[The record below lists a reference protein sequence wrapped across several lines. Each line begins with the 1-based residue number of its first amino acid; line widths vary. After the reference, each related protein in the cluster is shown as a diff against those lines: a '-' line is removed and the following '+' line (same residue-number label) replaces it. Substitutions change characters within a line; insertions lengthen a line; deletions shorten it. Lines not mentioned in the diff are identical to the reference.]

1 MCQPSKKL
9 PWVKSMN
16 AKIDHQNRLQEL
28 ARKVADGGKVEVPL
42 NNKNKAQFALY
53 IEDAKIER
61 QRRIERERKK
71 AAQKKTGE
79 AQ

>member
-1 MCQPSKKL
+1 
-9 PWVKSMN
+9 MN

-28 ARKVADGGKVEVPL
+28 ARKVADGGKVEVKL
-42 NNKNKAQFALY
+42 NKDNTAKFASY
-53 IEDAKIER
+53 IEDAKVER

-71 AAQKKTGE
+71 AASKKSGE

>member
-9 PWVKSMN
+9 SWVKSMN
-16 AKIDHQNRLQEL
+16 AKLDHQARLQEL
-28 ARKVADGGKVEVPL
+28 ARKVTDGGKVEVPL

-61 QRRIERERKK
+61 QCRIERERKK
-71 AAQKKTGE
+71 AAQKKSGE

>member
-1 MCQPSKKL
+1 MQPSKKL
-9 PWVKSMN
+9 KWVKQMD
-16 AKIDHQNRLQEL
+16 AKINHQNRLQEL

-42 NNKNKAQFALY
+42 NNKNKTQFALY

-61 QRRIERERKK
+61 QKRLERERKK